1 MINVMINDVGAEV
14 VPKNVVGIS
23 RVQVLARKNMV
34 GATLNHDTNNS
45 IIGPLEVVKH
55 DMIGLFGIQETHMT
69 IKPK

>member
-1 MINVMINDVGAEV
+1 MTSVMINDVGAKV

-23 RVQVLARKNMV
+23 RVQVLPRENMG
-34 GATLNHDTNNS
+34 GATLNHNTNNS

-55 DMIGLFGIQETHMT
+55 DMTGLFGIQETHVT